1 MGLEEH
7 GTTYRKIR
15 NTFKILI
22 RKSKGK
28 EDHMKD
34 EGVDGMCLKQ
44 FECEDAS
51 GSECGPVM
59 LP

>member
-15 NTFKILI
+15 NAFTILI

-28 EDHMKD
+28 EGHMKD
-34 EGVDGMCLKQ
+34 EDVDGIWVLNNWGVRMHLAQ
-44 FECEDAS
+44 N
-51 GSECGPVM
+51 VV
-59 LP
+59 L